1 MSPSILQIGPN
12 LAISLQKI
20 CEIIDKARKFDVRN
34 PELDFDN
41 VPDASG
47 GTVLSMLEHHENDP
61 GYDELLAFIVAL
73 STDEQIDLIA
83 LTWLGRGDATIDDWE
98 ELLDDVREARDSHT
112 IDTLLGTPLLAEYL
126 EGALAEFGLSC
137 EEFELG
143 RM

>member
-98 ELLDDVREARDSHT
+98 ELRTEAARAHGK
-112 IDTLLGTPLLAEYL
+112 DTAKYLLGVPLLPDHLDE
-126 EGALAEFGLSC
+126 ALS
-137 EEFELG
+137 ELG
-143 RM
+143 WSCKDLAGRRS